1 VAVDIK
7 LVSAHLK
14 SLKEA
19 RLVQSRREGKRIV
32 YRLSGPDVAQ
42 LGVSLR
48 RVAEEHL
55 VELQMALQQ
64 MMAEPDRLA
73 QVGRKELLAQAKRGE
88 VVVLDVRPPEEF
100 DTAHLPYAR
109 SVPLPELAQRLAELP
124 QNVEIVAYCRGPF
137 CLMSKEAV
145 EYLNQEGFHAFRF
158 EEALQRAHLIDDA
171 VRQFLAA
178 DLHFAAAEALQVG
191 QRGMGPDR
199 DTVAQ
204 RERDRRGDG
213 QADHREVR
221 TELGRLTDG
230 YEEDPDR
237 GDEEDQEEGPYQ
249 LRDVSGDSAIL
260 H

>member
-1 VAVDIK
+1 MDKRPLKALLYEQVARVGKALASPKRLEMLEILAQGEKSVDVLAGEVAVDIK

-137 CLMSKEAV
+137 CLMSDEAV
-145 EYLNQEGFHAFRF
+145 KL
-158 EEALQRAHLIDDA
+158 LRAHGYRARKTFDG
-171 VRQFLAA
+171 VSEWRAA
-178 DLHFAAAEALQVG
+178 GLPLGAA
-191 QRGMGPDR
+191 
-199 DTVAQ
+199 
-204 RERDRRGDG
+204 RR
-213 QADHREVR
+213 
-221 TELGRLTDG
+221 
-230 YEEDPDR
+230 
-237 GDEEDQEEGPYQ
+237 
-249 LRDVSGDSAIL
+249 
-260 H
+260 